1 MFKIND
7 TVLYGLDGVC
17 TITDITEKNFG
28 NGSMKYY
35 ILKPIYSNQST
46 VFVPAGNEELTSKM
60 RCVLTADEVHG
71 LIETAAQ
78 DDCIWIDDENR
89 RRETYKEIIGS
100 GRRRSLMS
108 LMKTLNLRRRE
119 LVARGKKLHLS
130 DERFYKDAEKL
141 ICNEFAFV
149 LKMNPEDIPE
159 YITVRMQA

>member
-1 MFKIND
+1 
-7 TVLYGLDGVC
+7 
-17 TITDITEKNFG
+17 
-28 NGSMKYY
+28 
-35 ILKPIYSNQST
+35 
-46 VFVPAGNEELTSKM
+46 
-60 RCVLTADEVHG
+60 
-71 LIETAAQ
+71 
-78 DDCIWIDDENR
+78 
-89 RRETYKEIIGS
+89 
-100 GRRRSLMS
+100 MS